1 MFRAIDGNLMARILL
16 MTALLLVSGSSAE
29 ARVHHRHHRHSHY
42 RHGHGRVPWCGIY
55 MMQWTGIHKA
65 GLALARNWMHEGS
78 PADGPCVGCI
88 VVWPHHVGAIVGQ
101 QNGRWLVHSGND
113 GNAVRTRPWSLR
125 GAIAFRHL

>member
-1 MFRAIDGNLMARILL
+1 MFRAIDGNLRVRILL
-16 MTALLLVSGSSAE
+16 LVVLLLVSWSPAE
-29 ARVHHRHHRHSHY
+29 ARAHHRHHRHSH
-42 RHGHGRVPWCGIY
+42 HGHGRVPWCGIY

-65 GLALARNWMHEGS
+65 GLALARNWIHEGS
-78 PADGPCVGCI
+78 AADGPCVGCI

-125 GAIAFRHL
+125 GV